1 MRFLL
6 RQKNFEITPALR
18 TYIDNKILKPAQK
31 LVKNIKLPD
40 LPILDLNVM
49 RTTLHHRKGQVYR
62 VSANLALN
70 GKLIRV
76 EREDEDVR
84 AAIDSVED
92 ELRRGILSYRQKIT
106 ALLKRG
112 ARRAKKELR
121 LDQAARFFRRGRIRE
136 EGI

>member
-1 MRFLL
+1 MRFSL

-18 TYIDNKILKPAQK
+18 TYIDDKILKPAQR

-40 LPILDLNVM
+40 LPLLDIGVM

-76 EREDEDVR
+76 EQEDEDVH

-92 ELRRGILSYRQKIT
+92 ELRRGILSYKQKIA

-112 ARRAKKELR
+112 ARKAKKELR
-121 LDQAARFFRRGRIRE
+121 LDRAARFFRKGRIRE